1 MRVLVCGGRDY
12 LDEARVFAEL
22 DSIGPTYVME
32 GGQRTRDA
40 ETGEIVGGADF
51 FAYRWAS
58 ARDVAGCTY
67 DADWNVHGRAAG
79 PIRNQRMLD
88 EGKPDLVVAF
98 PGGVGTADMVRR
110 ARKAGVPVKEIT

>member
-12 LDEARVFAEL
+12 KDEQRVFAEL
-22 DSIGPTYVME
+22 DDIGATYIIE
-32 GGQRTRDA
+32 GGQRTRDP

-51 FAYRWAS
+51 FAYRYGS
-58 ARDVAGCTY
+58 IRDVAGCTY
-67 DADWNVHGRAAG
+67 GADWAKHGRAAG

-98 PGGVGTADMVRR
+98 PGGRGTADMVRR
-110 ARKAGVPVKEIT
+110 AKAAGVPVKEIA